1 MYSQLY
7 KSARLVFNYLLL
19 LGLNQE
25 DEHRYMYTYTSIT
38 SFLCLICMYMYL
50 YVRYSCTKK
59 YSLNNK
65 ASCFIG
71 SNKPIKVQIIIR
83 INNIHIQTIEA
94 HIQFRL
100 TMKML
105 G

>member
-1 MYSQLY
+1 
-7 KSARLVFNYLLL
+7 
-19 LGLNQE
+19 
-25 DEHRYMYTYTSIT
+25 MYTYTSIT
-38 SFLCLICMYMYL
+38 SYLSLICMYMYL

-71 SNKPIKVQIIIR
+71 SNKPIKVQTIKAIS
-83 INNIHIQTIEA
+83 NIHIQVIEA
-94 HIQFRL
+94 HMQ
-100 TMKML
+100 L